1 MPAREVDVQ
10 TFCARMSDADR
21 RSVLEALGN
30 GMGVARY
37 GGLNLTYGKRG
48 AVIEGQYPPAMYGSS
63 EIGDFVA
70 PPPVPTSKR
79 SPLLDAVGGPPQ
91 IRRIRTSAPHTE
103 HPSVEFETRTSRDPR
118 ASSRGGFIEV
128 QRLVPG
134 REEEPP
140 SPQEPLTEMQ
150 QWYAQHLGSR

>member
-1 MPAREVDVQ
+1 MTAREVSAEQ
-10 TFCARMSDADR
+10 FTARMNDADR
-21 RSVLEALGN
+21 RSVLEALGD

-91 IRRIRTSAPHTE
+91 IRRPHVSPSVTE
-103 HPSVEFETRTSRDPR
+103 HPSVEFETRVSNHPR
-118 ASSRGGFIEV
+118 SGGFIDA
-128 QRLVPG
+128 QRFAVPG
-134 REEEPP
+134 REQQEVPEVPVSEEVAWWRDR
-140 SPQEPLTEMQ
+140 L
-150 QWYAQHLGSR
+150 